1 MIKLLVATFY
11 IPLLL
16 LLFLNYGVNANT
28 KKKED
33 AIQLFLKGRR
43 EYSQYKNYHKAES
56 YFVQSLHL
64 DDSNPDVHMG
74 LGMISIKRN
83 DPATAYYH
91 FNEVTKLDPRNE
103 VAAQNSF
110 TSLNVR
116 IPRHTRTTRPS
127 HLPHFFDAGY
137 GKCLLAKRSN

>member
-1 MIKLLVATFY
+1 MQTQ
-11 IPLLL
+11 
-16 LLFLNYGVNANT
+16 
-28 KKKED
+28 KKRKM
-33 AIQLFLKGRR
+33 LYNFFLKGRR
-43 EYSQYKNYHKAES
+43 EYLQYKNYRKAES

-110 TSLNVR
+110 TSLNVC
-116 IPRHTRTTRPS
+116 IPH
-127 HLPHFFDAGY
+127 
-137 GKCLLAKRSN
+137 